1 MKKTFLLSTIGIFFS
16 TSIFAN
22 PTLPAQAQDR
32 INQRMDDQRIED
44 KIPSQP
50 AQQQQSTPQSS
61 SAEGE
66 HGTLSITKEELAQ
79 QPELV
84 IRAMLSALAQNNGS
98 NIEFLLPIYH
108 QIPERYQDPLI
119 TKWANAIVE
128 KRKKNYRTSIELYRS
143 IVAEQND
150 ILPVRL
156 QLAIALFENNE
167 TEAAEDQFEKLRS
180 EQLPLELQELISQY
194 LAAIANQNPWS
205 FSGGLTYLNDPNI
218 NNAPDAGTTIGNW
231 SAPARES
238 GQGVGFNFNIGK
250 KWAWGNGFFNEVRAD
265 SNGKYYWNNKKYN
278 EYTARGSLGLGFQ
291 NANQTITLLPFMEQT
306 WYAGG
311 SSKSETVKRFS
322 QASGATLES
331 QYWFSPQWQLNT
343 TYEYAEQ
350 RYRSRKHLNGNYHFI
365 GGNLVYLHNAKQYWF
380 VGANFNR
387 TSTRDKDDSYIRRG
401 IQAGWGQEWGW
412 GLSTRL
418 SVNFARKNYYAPM
431 PIFNITQ
438 RNREYGVNASIWHRA
453 VHYWGITPRLTW
465 SYSKVKSN
473 HAFYTYD
480 KHRVFIEF
488 SKQF

>member
-1 MKKTFLLSTIGIFFS
+1 M
-16 TSIFAN
+16 
-22 PTLPAQAQDR
+22 
-32 INQRMDDQRIED
+32 
-44 KIPSQP
+44 
-50 AQQQQSTPQSS
+50 
-61 SAEGE
+61 
-66 HGTLSITKEELAQ
+66 
-79 QPELV
+79 
-84 IRAMLSALAQNNGS
+84 
-98 NIEFLLPIYH
+98 
-108 QIPERYQDPLI
+108 
-119 TKWANAIVE
+119 
-128 KRKKNYRTSIELYRS
+128 RT
-143 IVAEQND
+143 
-150 ILPVRL
+150 
-156 QLAIALFENNE
+156 
-167 TEAAEDQFEKLRS
+167 
-180 EQLPLELQELISQY
+180 
-194 LAAIANQNPWS
+194 
-205 FSGGLTYLNDPNI
+205 
-218 NNAPDAGTTIGNW
+218 
-231 SAPARES
+231 
-238 GQGVGFNFNIGK
+238 
-250 KWAWGNGFFNEVRAD
+250 D